1 LKSFLKA
8 KKRATLDQAIRDV
21 AVPVTRIK
29 TGLFKPVDDN
39 DIEEESYGGE

>member
-21 AVPVTRIK
+21 AVPVSRIK
-29 TGLFKPVDDN
+29 LGLHLPDDDPEDKEKERN
-39 DIEEESYGGE
+39 GE